1 MRSMILLGVSIKHSV
16 VAYLYM
22 DTDRGF
28 FVKEGIE
35 LKLVQI
41 PGSLARKAL
50 LARQL
55 DGMEFG
61 NEGTSGPATWL
72 KQRTDHPTH
81 NVTTRPSSR
90 RGKRSDANRCRC
102 SDWRLSL

>member
-22 DTDRGF
+22 GTDLGF

-50 LARQL
+50 LGRQV

-61 NEGTSGPATWL
+61 NEGTSGPAT
-72 KQRTDHPTH
+72 
-81 NVTTRPSSR
+81 
-90 RGKRSDANRCRC
+90 
-102 SDWRLSL
+102 